1 MTDSTAQGAR
11 KTYVAATVLILV
23 MFAIWGLSHR
33 LYGTLLPAFISA
45 LSLNDFQVSFANW
58 LNSLGYFV
66 MAIPAAFFIRNLGYK
81 SGVVAGLGCFAV
93 GMFLFYPAAEQ
104 HEYTFLLGAGLLA
117 HSGLALLEIAA
128 DPLIMQMGA
137 RESAIR
143 RLNIAQAL
151 NPLGQVFGFFLGSWI
166 MVSKLQNPVGQLA
179 HALVQPYF
187 FIGICVLGFAF
198 LVDRVAFPP
207 AATERVA
214 RQDRTIDDIAQLLKS
229 RMFVFA
235 MAALFLYIAGQSFLW
250 DITIGYV
257 QTGLPGGSSVSAADI
272 LLWSLFAFM
281 IGRFVGTALMFRFDP
296 VRLLAVY
303 AGAAAILAAF
313 AALLGGRL
321 GVPCIL
327 GASFFLSIVF
337 PTIFGCAV
345 RDLGPH
351 IKSASALLIMASGS
365 ANMVLPIIK
374 LISGPGTIQYMALVP
389 ALCSCAI
396 VVFAVMQRRADGRQ
410 SRHLSPDAV

>member
-1 MTDSTAQGAR
+1 MADSTAHGAR

-33 LYGTLLPAFISA
+33 LYGTLLPAFVTA

-58 LNSLGYFV
+58 LNSLGYFL

-81 SGVVAGLGCFAV
+81 SGVVAGLGFFAV

-104 HEYTFLLGAGLLA
+104 HAFTFLLGAGLLV

-128 DPLIMQMGA
+128 DPLIMQMGPA
-137 RESAIR
+137 ESAIR

-166 MVSKLQNPVGQLA
+166 MVSKLQNPIGQLA

-187 FIGICVLGFAF
+187 LIGVCVLGFAF
-198 LVDRVAFPP
+198 LVDRAAFPP
-207 AATERVA
+207 VANERIA
-214 RQDRTIDDIAQLLKS
+214 RQDRTIDDIAQLLKN

-250 DITIGYV
+250 DITIRHV
-257 QTGLPGGSSVSAADI
+257 QAGLPGGSSVSVGDI

-303 AGAAAILAAF
+303 AGAAAVLAVF
-313 AALLGGRL
+313 AALLGGQF
-321 GVPCIL
+321 GVLCIL
-327 GASFFLSIVF
+327 GTSFFLSIVF

-365 ANMVLPIIK
+365 ANMVLPLMK

-389 ALCSCAI
+389 ALCLCAI
-396 VVFAVMQRRADGRQ
+396 LAFAVVQRRGAG
-410 SRHLSPDAV
+410 ST

>member
-1 MTDSTAQGAR
+1 MADGPEQSVT

-33 LYGTLLPAFISA
+33 LYGTLSPAFVTA

-81 SGVVAGLGCFAV
+81 SGVVGGLGCFAI
-93 GMFLFYPAAEQ
+93 GMFLFYPAAER
-104 HEYTFLLGAGLLA
+104 HEYIFLLGAGLLA

-128 DPLIMQMGA
+128 DPLIMQMGPA
-137 RESAIR
+137 KSAIR

-166 MVSKLQNPVGQLA
+166 MVSKLQNPIGQLA

-214 RQDRTIDDIAQLLKS
+214 RQDRTSDDIVHLLKS
-229 RMFVFA
+229 RMFVLA
-235 MAALFLYIAGQSFLW
+235 MAALFLCIAGQSFLW

-303 AGAAAILAAF
+303 AGAAAILVAF
-313 AALLGGRL
+313 AAFLGGRL

-374 LISGPGTIQYMALVP
+374 LISGPGTIQYMAIVP

-396 VVFAVMQRRADGRQ
+396 LVFAVVQRRADGRQ
-410 SRHLSPDAV
+410 